1 MTEPTYAWAGDVA
14 TFVATPDEELLEAL
28 TRFLRETGAPQL
40 LAWHRSIGVLR
51 EQLRR
56 CLPDAGGFGLVL
68 EFELPRSGGRRP
80 DLIVLENGIVLV
92 VEFKNRVEVELA
104 DLDQVRSY
112 VRDLEDYHEGCQG
125 RRLLPI
131 LIPIGM
137 QGEPFERDG
146 VRVIPPSA
154 LGDLMRELSA
164 PARGRRADVIGWTSA
179 PYRPLPSLVE
189 AARLLFEH
197 QPLPRIRRAESARIP
212 ETISLIES
220 IVRDTAERRVRS
232 LVLLAGVPGSGKT
245 LVGLQLVHSRKLPL
259 SAVFLSGNGPLI
271 QVLQYALGGGKPRRE
286 FVQDLRSF
294 LRDNLVRLRAP
305 CRERVVVFDEA
316 QRAWDRDRVLLK
328 HKGRLVGSEPELLTR
343 IADRSPDEPFV
354 LVALMGEGQEIHAGE
369 EAGLAQWVEA
379 VRASQAWEVVA
390 PPHLAEPFQ
399 QGGLPV
405 RVEPLLNLTAT
416 LRSHRALQ
424 VAGWVDLL
432 LAGQLEQASDV
443 AAALRNCEF
452 VIYVARDLEALR
464 SYARDRYAF
473 EPGKR
478 YGLLVSSKFR
488 KAVLYGVQPLRADYW
503 YYGEWYE
510 EGPSHPRSACRLE
523 LAATEFGCQGL
534 ELDLP
539 IVCWGPDLTWSGRD
553 WIVRP
558 ERNRHVIDPRRIR
571 RNAYRVLLTRGRDGL
586 CIFVPRESFP
596 EMDLT
601 YEALQMAGA
610 VAYPG

>member
-164 PARGRRADVIGWTSA
+164 PAR
-179 PYRPLPSLVE
+179 
-189 AARLLFEH
+189 
-197 QPLPRIRRAESARIP
+197 
-212 ETISLIES
+212 
-220 IVRDTAERRVRS
+220 ERRVRS